1 MPAEEASVISRDE
14 DENRDLKQTGRQRD
28 DDNYSHNDIP
38 DLVQNKWIIKSPT
51 RELETLCLY
60 NGKPEISTSRVQRK
74 HAKTRQVKLQIC
86 SVEAF
91 LTIKPLF

>member
-38 DLVQNKWIIKSPT
+38 DLVQNK
-51 RELETLCLY
+51 
-60 NGKPEISTSRVQRK
+60 
-74 HAKTRQVKLQIC
+74 
-86 SVEAF
+86 
-91 LTIKPLF
+91 